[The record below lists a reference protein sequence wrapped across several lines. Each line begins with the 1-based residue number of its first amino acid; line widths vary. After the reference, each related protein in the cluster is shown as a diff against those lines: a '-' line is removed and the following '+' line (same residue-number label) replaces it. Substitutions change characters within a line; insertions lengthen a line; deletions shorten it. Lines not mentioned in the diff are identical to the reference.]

1 MKLEPR
7 LSATTHPKSGVKKS
21 IGQMTCDVTYLW
33 NLEKKKK
40 DDTNELNYKTRNR
53 LTENDLMV
61 TGGASRGG
69 VHWELGINR
78 YTRLYIK

>member
-1 MKLEPR
+1 MMSLICGILK
-7 LSATTHPKSGVKKS
+7 
-21 IGQMTCDVTYLW
+21 
-33 NLEKKKK
+33 KKKK
-40 DDTNELNYKTRNR
+40 DDTNELNYKTINR